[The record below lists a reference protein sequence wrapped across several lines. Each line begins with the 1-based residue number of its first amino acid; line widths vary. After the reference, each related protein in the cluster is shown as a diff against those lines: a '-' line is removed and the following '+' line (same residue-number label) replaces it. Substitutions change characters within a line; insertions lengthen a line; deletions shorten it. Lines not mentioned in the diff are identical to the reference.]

1 MSVFKSLSPKKLD
14 FNGVVGGLTLQD
26 IENNL
31 KKSFRG
37 ICDNENLSE
46 FLEQAKSSNGK
57 DGFFSVSFERT
68 GKDIEVTEEKPE
80 EAEDGLEIAIAK
92 KEISVLSF
100 RMGVNESPKEKISN
114 SSTFRFGL
122 GPLESIEE
130 STGEDIPYCL
140 DVPSI
145 SSHKNLENAHKSQQV
160 SPRLQFIDMDF
171 QRKSKKTRGQVV
183 GKPQGRLGR
192 QNRQKYFKSP
202 YAEVLQ
208 ISPQRLPAIKNPDKT
223 AKFLKCITLNKRIK
237 GEFNV

>member
-1 MSVFKSLSPKKLD
+1 M
-14 FNGVVGGLTLQD
+14 QD

-31 KKSFRG
+31 KKSFKG

-46 FLEQAKSSNGK
+46 FLEQAKSNNGK

-68 GKDIEVTEEKPE
+68 GKDVEVTEEKPE
-80 EAEDGLEIAIAK
+80 EAEDGLEIAVAK

-100 RMGVNESPKEKISN
+100 RVGVNESPREKISN

-122 GPLESIEE
+122 APLESIEE
-130 STGEDIPYCL
+130 STGEDIPYCM
-140 DVPSI
+140 DIPSI
-145 SSHKNLENAHKSQQV
+145 SSHKSQQV

-171 QRKSKKTRGQVV
+171 QRKSKKLKAQVTC
-183 GKPQGRLGR
+183 KPQGRVGR

-223 AKFLKCITLNKRIK
+223 AKFLKGITLSKRIRA
-237 GEFNV
+237 ECNV